1 MSSWSAFHV
10 AKDWAR
16 NGLCLL
22 LVAGGGEN
30 PCWGAGG
37 CPVELLERSSFLDA
51 LAGYAAEARHGGG
64 RLVLVSGES
73 GIGKTAL
80 IEAFQAQLHGA
91 RWLWG
96 ACDGLLTPRPLGPLF
111 DIAAEAGGQLRE
123 LCGLGVGPDRL
134 FGAFLAEL
142 DSPAALTV
150 AVIEDV
156 HWADEATIDLLRF
169 AGRRLGRM
177 KALVL
182 VTYRDDELGD
192 DRLRLL
198 LGDLATQRATRRMGL
213 PPLSDDAVRALVGQR
228 DVDAAELCRVTGG
241 NPFLVCEAIEAG
253 WPAVPPTVRDVVGA
267 RLARSSAPVR
277 EALQAA
283 AVIGTSIDREVL
295 ASVLGGPTLPLDD
308 CLRTGLLTADARSLL
323 FRHELIR
330 MAVEEAI
337 APHRRGELHTR
348 LLRVLEDVGS
358 TDPAVLAHH
367 AEGAGDVA
375 AIRRYAGEAARRS
388 AALGAHREAAAQY
401 QRALRHADT
410 TDPPGLA
417 GLQEGLAAE
426 YALLDRLA
434 ESEAALHTALQIRRE
449 LGDTI
454 RVGEDLSTLSGNL
467 WQQCRGEQ
475 SIRAAEEAL
484 RVLQSLPPGP
494 ELAMAQLSVACG
506 RWNTGRQAEALDG
519 VAQTLEL
526 GKRLGRDDV
535 VSQALL
541 VTGDFLVE
549 SGQDGI
555 GSIEQAL
562 QLALDARLEEEA
574 ADAYV
579 VLQDCCVSLQRLEEA
594 ERCYRA
600 GMAFCERRELR
611 WRTRCMRGAQADTL
625 LLLGRWDEA
634 VDLCNEVLA
643 IPDVSSSNQLYPLR
657 ILGTIRGRRGE
668 PGYAELLDSS
678 AALAAGIV
686 SPVWVTQV
694 RAVRAE
700 LLWVSGQPDLA
711 CQEAK
716 DAYEQALGHVD
727 PWKLGSLA
735 IWLWRLD
742 AGVELPAGLPGPYAL
757 EIAGDWHGSAAAWE
771 RLGRTYDAAL
781 TRIASSNDDAE
792 LRAALTVLD
801 DLGARATA
809 AAARR
814 RMKELG
820 MTSIPRGPRAATR
833 AAPAGLTAREQE
845 VLALLSQGLPD
856 REISRRLFISERTV
870 HHHVSSVL
878 SKIGVSS
885 RTAAAREAARL
896 GIAS

>member
-1 MSSWSAFHV
+1 
-10 AKDWAR
+10 
-16 NGLCLL
+16 
-22 LVAGGGEN
+22 
-30 PCWGAGG
+30 
-37 CPVELLERSSFLDA
+37 VELLERSSFLDV
-51 LAGYAAEARHGGG
+51 LAGYAAEARHGSG

-80 IEAFQAQLHGA
+80 VEAFQAQLHGA

-111 DIAAEAGGQLRE
+111 DIAAQAGGQLLQ
-123 LCGLGVGPDRL
+123 LCGQGAARDEL

-142 DSPAALTV
+142 DSPVALTV
-150 AVIEDV
+150 VVIEDV

-177 KALVL
+177 RALVL
-182 VTYRDDELGD
+182 VTYRDDEVGD

-213 PPLSDDAVRALVGQR
+213 PPLSDDAVRALAGQR

-267 RLARSSAPVR
+267 RLARSNAPVR

-283 AVIGTSIDREVL
+283 AVIGTSFERELL
-295 ASVLGGPTLPLDD
+295 ASVLDGSAALLDD
-308 CLRTGLLTADARSLL
+308 CLRTGLLTADAGAVR
-323 FRHELIR
+323 FRHELVR
-330 MAVEEAI
+330 LAVEGAI
-337 APHRRGELHTR
+337 GLHRRGELHAR
-348 LLRVLEDVGS
+348 VLAVLEDVGKA
-358 TDPAVLAHH
+358 DPAVLAHH

-375 AIRRYAGEAARRS
+375 AIRRYALDAARRS

-401 QRALRHADT
+401 QRALRYADIA
-410 TDPPGLA
+410 DQPGLA

-426 YALLDRLA
+426 YWLLDRL
-434 ESEAALHTALQIRRE
+434 EDSEAALRTALQHRRE
-449 LGDTI
+449 LSDRM
-454 RVGEDLSTLSGNL
+454 RVGEDLSMLSDLL
-467 WQQCRGEQ
+467 WWQCRGEEAA
-475 SIRAAEEAL
+475 RAAEESLGVL
-484 RVLQSLPPGP
+484 RSLPPGP
-494 ELAMAQLSVACG
+494 ELAVAHVG
-506 RWNTGRQAEALDG
+506 VAGSMWDVGRQAEALDG
-519 VAQTLEL
+519 IAQALEL
-526 GKRLGRDDV
+526 GKRLGRNDV
-535 VSQALL
+535 VSLALTMRG
-541 VTGDFLVE
+541 VFLVDR
-549 SGQDGI
+549 GQDGV

-562 QLALDARLEEEA
+562 RLALEA
-574 ADAYV
+574 QMEQQASGAYV
-579 VLQDCCVSLQRLEEA
+579 CLQDCCVNLQRLEEA
-594 ERCYRA
+594 QRYYSA
-600 GMAFCERRELR
+600 GMALCERRELGA
-611 WRTRCMRGAQADTL
+611 TGRCMRGAQADTL

-634 VDLCNEVLA
+634 ADICTELLA
-643 IPDVSSSNQLYPLR
+643 IPGVSPANQLYPLR

-668 PGYAELLDSS
+668 PGDAELLDRA
-678 AALAAGIV
+678 AALAAGIA
-686 SPVWVTQV
+686 SPKYLAQV

-700 LLWVSGQPDLA
+700 LLWVSGQRDLA
-711 CQEAK
+711 HQEARE
-716 DAYEQALGHVD
+716 AYEQALGQAD

-735 IWLWRLD
+735 IWRWRLGATVD
-742 AGVELPAGLPGPYAL
+742 LPAGLPEPYAL
-757 EIAGDWHGSAAAWE
+757 EIAGDWQGGAAAWE

-781 TRIASSNDDAE
+781 TRSISSQDDAV
-792 LRAALTVLD
+792 LRAALAVLD

-896 GIAS
+896 GVAS

>member
-1 MSSWSAFHV
+1 M
-10 AKDWAR
+10 
-16 NGLCLL
+16 
-22 LVAGGGEN
+22 
-30 PCWGAGG
+30 
-37 CPVELLERSSFLDA
+37 ELLERSSFLDA
-51 LAGYAAEARHGGG
+51 LAGYAAEARDGSG

-80 IEAFQAQLHGA
+80 VEAFEAQLDGA

-111 DIAAEAGGQLRE
+111 DIAAQAGGQLAG
-123 LCGLGVGPDRL
+123 LCGQGAGPDRL

-142 DSPAALTV
+142 DSPTALTI

-182 VTYRDDELGD
+182 VTYRDDEPGND
-192 DRLRLL
+192 PLRLL
-198 LGDLATQRATRRMGL
+198 LGDLATTRATRRMGL
-213 PPLSDDAVRALVGQR
+213 PPLSGDAVRALAGQR

-253 WPAVPPTVRDVVGA
+253 WPAIPPTVRDVVGA
-267 RLARSSAPVR
+267 RLARSGAPVR
-277 EALQAA
+277 AAVQAA

-295 ASVLGGPTLPLDD
+295 ASVLGDSAAPLDD
-308 CLRTGLLTADARSLL
+308 CLRTGLLTAGANCLR
-323 FRHELIR
+323 FRHELVR
-330 MAVEEAI
+330 MAVAEAI
-337 APHRRGELHTR
+337 PPHRRGELHAR
-348 LLRVLEDVGS
+348 LLRVLGDAAS

-375 AIRRYAGEAARRS
+375 AVLRYAPEAARRS

-401 QRALRHADT
+401 QRALRYADT
-410 TDPPGLA
+410 ADLPRLA

-426 YALLDRLA
+426 CSLLDRLE
-434 ESEAALHTALQIRRE
+434 ESEAALRTALQIRRE
-449 LGDTI
+449 LGDAMGA
-454 RVGEDLSTLSGNL
+454 GEDLGMLSAIL
-467 WQQCRGEQ
+467 WQQCRGQE
-475 SIRAAEEAL
+475 SIQAAEDSLRAL
-484 RVLQSLPPGP
+484 RSLPPGP
-494 ELAMAQLSVACG
+494 GLAMAQLSVAFG
-506 RWNTGRQAEALDG
+506 RWNTGRHAEALDG
-519 VAQTLEL
+519 AARALDL

-535 VSQALL
+535 VTQALRAAG
-541 VTGDFLVE
+541 VFLID

-562 QLALDARLEEEA
+562 QLALDANLEQEA

-579 VLQDCCVSLQRLEEA
+579 VLQDNLVNVQRLADA
-594 ERCYRA
+594 ERCHRA

-611 WRTRCMRGAQADTL
+611 WRTRCMLGAQADTL

-634 VDLCNEVLA
+634 VDLCDEVLA
-643 IPDVSSSNQLYPLR
+643 IPGVSTSNQLYPLR

-668 PGYAELLDSS
+668 PGHAGMLDSA

-686 SPVWVTQV
+686 SPRWVAQV

-700 LLWVSGQPDLA
+700 LLWVSGQPDIA
-711 CQEAK
+711 RQEARE
-716 DAYEQALGHVD
+716 AYAQALGQAD

-735 IWLWRLD
+735 IWVWRLG
-742 AGVELPAGLPGPYAL
+742 AGADLPDGLPEPYAL
-757 EIAGDWHGSAAAWE
+757 EIAGDWRGSAAAWE

-781 TRIASSNDDAE
+781 TRIFSAREAAE

-801 DLGARATA
+801 GLGARATA

-814 RMKELG
+814 RMRELG

-870 HHHVSSVL
+870 HHHVSAVL
-878 SKIGVSS
+878 AKVGVSS

-896 GIAS
+896 GIAP